1 MNVSYW
7 KKGACVLLAAVM
19 FGLALL
25 TNFPAVAVAD
35 STVQEDKKDYE
46 NLKNQMGSINDRL
59 SQLNKEI
66 AKAKADKQSVL
77 KQKQLLDQQ
86 IEAIG
91 EKIELSEEL
100 IAACEEKIRQTQAQ
114 IDALDQQIDA
124 DYEIIKR
131 RLIFAQETGDM
142 EYIDFLLGSASLS
155 DLLSRVEV
163 MNDLFTND
171 QKVLEGLTRNREGV
185 AEKKA
190 ELEATKEQSIA
201 LKNENEA
208 QKQDL
213 EVKMKN
219 AEDYLNSIQSDVDV
233 LTKTQKEVQAAKNQ
247 LDADMKAL
255 AEQIKSKEEREYTGG
270 AFIWPVPVKYSRISQ
285 KYKGSSHTGLDIPTN
300 STPVNAFA
308 TAGGK
313 VLIAGYHWSYGNYV
327 VIYHGSGMQSLY
339 AHLSKIYVKVN
350 QEVKQ
355 GHIIGLT
362 GNTGYS
368 FGVHLHFMIYVN
380 GSHTDPLKYV
390 TQP

>member
-1 MNVSYW
+1 MKHSCW
-7 KKGACVLLAAVM
+7 KRSLCAV
-19 FGLALL
+19 LALML
-25 TNFPAVAVAD
+25 FGTFLIGSFPAVAVAD
-35 STVQEDKKDYE
+35 TTVQEDKKDYD
-46 NLKNQMGSINDRL
+46 NLKNQMGSINNRL
-59 SQLNKEI
+59 NQLNKEI
-66 AKAKADKQSVL
+66 TQAKAEKQSVL

-91 EKIELSEEL
+91 EKIELSEQL
-100 IAACEEKIRQTQAQ
+100 IAACDEKIKETQAQ
-114 IDALDQQIDA
+114 IDALDGQIAA
-124 DYEIIKR
+124 DYEIIKQ

-142 EYIDFLLGSASLS
+142 QYIDFILGSASLS

-163 MNDLFTND
+163 MGDLFAND
-171 QKVLEGLTRNREGV
+171 QRILEGLTLNREDV

-190 ELEATKEQSIA
+190 ELEATKAQSVA
-201 LKNENEA
+201 LKEENVA
-208 QKQDL
+208 QKADL
-213 EVKMKN
+213 ETKKKE

-255 AEQIKSKEEREYTGG
+255 AEQIKAKEEREYSGG
-270 AFIWPVPVKYSRISQ
+270 AFIWPVPVGYSRISQ
-285 KYKGSSHTGLDIPTN
+285 KYKGSAHTGIDIPTN
-300 STPVNAFA
+300 STPVKTFA
-308 TAGGK
+308 TASGK
-313 VLIAGYHWSYGNYV
+313 VLVAGWHWSYGNYV

-355 GHIIGLT
+355 GDVIGLT

-380 GSHTDPLKYV
+380 GSHTDPMKYV
-390 TQP
+390 KQP

>member
-1 MNVSYW
+1 MKHSYW
-7 KKGACVLLAAVM
+7 KRSVCAMLAVIM
-19 FGLALL
+19 FGAVLVGS
-25 TNFPAVAVAD
+25 FPAVALAD

-46 NLKNQMGSINDRL
+46 NLKNQMGSIDNRL

-66 AKAKADKQSVL
+66 AQAKADKQSVL

-91 EKIELSEEL
+91 DKIALSEQL
-100 IAACEEKIRQTQAQ
+100 IAACDEKILETQAQ
-114 IDALDQQIDA
+114 IDALDQQIAA

-171 QKVLEGLTRNREGV
+171 QKILEGLTLNREDV
-185 AEKKA
+185 SAKKA
-190 ELEATKEQSIA
+190 ELEATKQQSVELKEQ
-201 LKNENEA
+201 NEA
-208 QKQDL
+208 QKVDL
-213 EVKMKN
+213 ETKMKE
-219 AEDYLNSIQSDVDV
+219 AEAYLNSIQSDVDI

-255 AEQIKSKEEREYTGG
+255 AAQIKAKEEREYTGG

-285 KYKGSSHTGLDIPTN
+285 YYKGSAHTGLDIPTN
-300 STPVNAFA
+300 STPANTFA
-308 TAGGK
+308 TASGK
-313 VLIAGYHWSYGNYV
+313 VLVAGWHWSYGNYV
-327 VIYHGSGMQSLY
+327 VIYHGSGIQSLY

-355 GHIIGLT
+355 GDVIGLT

-368 FGVHLHFMIYVN
+368 FGVHLHFIIYVN

-390 TQP
+390 TKP